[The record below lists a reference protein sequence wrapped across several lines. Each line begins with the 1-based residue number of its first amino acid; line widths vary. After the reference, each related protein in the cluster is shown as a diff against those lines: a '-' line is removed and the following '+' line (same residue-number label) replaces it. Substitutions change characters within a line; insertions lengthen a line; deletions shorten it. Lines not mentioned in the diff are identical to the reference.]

1 MKLKKIA
8 CCHLAAAA
16 LLFGH
21 TTAANAE
28 EQRVFDNNNNN
39 NNNNNNG
46 AGGEEFAKPLRELS
60 TEEAVAL
67 LQIWNLDG
75 AFAEGFLAHRF
86 DGGILS
92 ALLQV
97 DDLPD
102 AAAELKAQFPKA
114 NVLQWIKLRNEVQA
128 LDANG
133 AVPMAAIRS
142 ELAGERAG
150 EQQDGDA
157 HRRGLAS
164 SSPLDG
170 FSGVHIRRDMAMLA
184 LGPSADVTLRRDGN
198 ASLAVEASSLD
209 FSADD
214 VNFAAGG
221 RFVVNG
227 TDLLTC
233 CRDGAIQANRTA
245 ELVQYLLAEATDMR
259 KDIMVLK
266 QELVYLETR
275 FNASCTAVDEAA
287 YSCDD
292 YSQTYTTSCVEAVTK
307 LTTAW

>member
-1 MKLKKIA
+1 MKLKSA
-8 CCHLAAAA
+8 CCRLALAA
-16 LLFGH
+16 LLLGH
-21 TTAANAE
+21 ATTTNAS
-28 EQRVFDNNNNN
+28 EQGIVDSK
-39 NNNNNNG
+39 NNNNNG
-46 AGGEEFAKPLRELS
+46 VGGEFAKPLRELS

-67 LQIWNLDG
+67 LQVWNLDG
-75 AFAEGFLAHRF
+75 AFAEGFRAHRF

-92 ALLQV
+92 ALLEV
-97 DDLPD
+97 GDL
-102 AAAELKAQFPKA
+102 AGMASELKSQFPYA
-114 NVLQWIKLRNEVQA
+114 NVLQWIKLKNEVQA
-128 LDANG
+128 LDAG

-142 ELAGERAG
+142 ELEEKETA
-150 EQQDGDA
+150 EQQDSDA
-157 HRRGLAS
+157 RRRGLGLAS
-164 SSPLDG
+164 SSLDG

-184 LGPSADVTLRRDGN
+184 LGPAADVSLRRDGN
-198 ASLAVEASSLD
+198 ASLAVDASSLD

-227 TDLLTC
+227 TDLLRC
-233 CRDGAIQANRTA
+233 CRDGAIEANRTG

-292 YSQTYTTSCVEAVTK
+292 YSQSYTTSCVESVTK